1 MNKLDDFL
9 KSKLE
14 NASPESPLGW
24 EALDKALPVAN
35 NYAIAKWA
43 FAILLLGGLITGTI
57 LYNQNAPKEYTQ
69 NQVSDS
75 NSQPSLS
82 QQSIKDEQPVYLNSK
97 TDVKAEKPSSISVR
111 RVENNTSSI
120 PSIANHVLAQTT
132 TNNENTNVV
141 TVAPSESINSADDDK
156 SKIVSIPK
164 NETVIDDIKEKD
176 DVSDES
182 AKSSKPTSVQIHKP
196 SRKEFHNGKLYIGA
210 SVTSI
215 FSYRSFQ
222 LNNGAAP
229 FVNKNYDDIRQ
240 NSEAT
245 SLSYGGSLSL
255 EYKFSKSFS
264 VQGGI
269 SYNRIGYKANYDFE
283 ISDQPVTDNTGRIIS
298 YQNISNTI
306 SVKSN
311 NLTKIDVLRIPLGIN
326 YNLFLNPDML
336 FHFYVGG
343 SQNILLSANGVGL
356 NPLTLAE
363 EKVSKANFVKKANEI
378 CFDLGVNM
386 ALTRKYGLGIDL
398 YYNKWLT
405 NISTNPREN
414 VTPFSP
420 GVNFAI
426 SRKLL

>member
-24 EALDKALPVAN
+24 EALDAALPVAN

-43 FAILLLGGLITGTI
+43 FAIVILGGLITGTI
-57 LYNQNAPKEYTQ
+57 LLNQKSPKEYTQ
-69 NQVSDS
+69 NQISESNPQPSV
-75 NSQPSLS
+75 NSQS
-82 QQSIKDEQPVYLNSK
+82 KKEEQPVYLNTNTGIS
-97 TDVKAEKPSSISVR
+97 TEQSSHVAVSG
-111 RVENNTSSI
+111 VEGHTPVIPSI
-120 PSIANHVLAQTT
+120 PSHKEAQSSSD
-132 TNNENTNVV
+132 NENVAIV
-141 TVAPSESINSADDDK
+141 TPSENGNSVDVAKTDMV
-156 SKIVSIPK
+156 STPETEKI
-164 NETVIDDIKEKD
+164 IDEIKAKE
-176 DVSDES
+176 DVSDKS
-182 AKSSKPTSVQIHKP
+182 AKSSKPSSVQIHKP

-210 SVTSI
+210 AVTSI

-229 FVNKNYDDIRQ
+229 FINKNYDEIRQ

-245 SLSYGGSLSL
+245 SLSYGASLTL
-255 EYKFSKSFS
+255 EYKFSKNFS
-264 VQGGI
+264 VQGGL
-269 SYNRIGYKANYDFE
+269 SYNNIGYKANYDFE
-283 ISDQPVTDNTGRIIS
+283 ISDQAITDNSGRIIS
-298 YQNISNTI
+298 YQNISNSI

-311 NLTKIDVLRIPLGIN
+311 NRTKIDVLRIPLGIN

-343 SQNILLSANGVGL
+343 SQNILLSASGVGL
-356 NPLTLAE
+356 NTVTLAE
-363 EKVSKANFVKKANEI
+363 ERVSKANFVKKANEI

-386 ALTRKYGLGIDL
+386 ALTSKIGLGIDL

>member
-24 EALDKALPVAN
+24 EALDAALPVAN

-43 FAILLLGGLITGTI
+43 FAIVILGGLITGTI
-57 LYNQNAPKEYTQ
+57 LLNQKSPKEYTQ
-69 NQVSDS
+69 NQISESNPQPSV
-75 NSQPSLS
+75 NSQSTKEEP
-82 QQSIKDEQPVYLNSK
+82 PVYLNNNTVVS
-97 TDVKAEKPSSISVR
+97 TENPSGVSAK
-111 RVENNTSSI
+111 RVENTPPLVPSI
-120 PSIANHVLAQTT
+120 PSHVAVQTPSSNEVSDVAIAPS
-132 TNNENTNVV
+132 ENTNS
-141 TVAPSESINSADDDK
+141 VAVEKAI
-156 SKIVSIPK
+156 IVSIPE
-164 NETVIDDIKEKD
+164 NETIIDDIKEKE
-176 DVSDES
+176 DVSDET
-182 AKSSKPTSVQIHKP
+182 AKPTKPAYVQIHKP

-229 FVNKNYDDIRQ
+229 FVNKNYDEIRQ

-245 SLSYGGSLSL
+245 SLSYGASLSL
-255 EYKFSKSFS
+255 EYKFSKNFS

-306 SVKSN
+306 DVKSN

-356 NPLTLAE
+356 NPLTLAQ

-378 CFDLGVNM
+378 CFDLGVNI
-386 ALTRKYGLGIDL
+386 ALTHKYGLGIDL

-414 VTPFSP
+414 LTPFSP

>member
-24 EALDKALPVAN
+24 EVLDTALPVAN

-43 FAILLLGGLITGTI
+43 FAIVLFGGLITGTI
-57 LYNQNAPKEYTQ
+57 LYNQKAPKEYTQ
-69 NQVSDS
+69 SYVSES
-75 NSQPSLS
+75 NPLPSEN
-82 QQSIKDEQPVYLNSK
+82 QQSVKEEQPVYLNTKIAVSS
-97 TDVKAEKPSSISVR
+97 EKPSSISGKKVA
-111 RVENNTSSI
+111 NSTPIIPTI
-120 PSIANHVLAQTT
+120 PSHVIAQTPA
-132 TNNENTNVV
+132 NNQNATVAI
-141 TVAPSESINSADDDK
+141 VAPSEIVNLEASEKPVIVLAPQNEKIN
-156 SKIVSIPK
+156 
-164 NETVIDDIKEKD
+164 
-176 DVSDES
+176 DES
-182 AKSSKPTSVQIHKP
+182 TASEGVSEKYTKPSKSAGVQIHK
-196 SRKEFHNGKLYIGA
+196 SLRKEFHNGKLYIGA
-210 SVTSI
+210 SLTSI

-229 FVNKNYDDIRQ
+229 FINKNYDEIRQ

-245 SLSYGGSLSL
+245 SLSYGASLSL
-255 EYKFSKSFS
+255 EYKFSKNFS
-264 VQGGI
+264 VQGGL
-269 SYNRIGYKANYDFE
+269 SYNNIGYKANYDFE
-283 ISDQPVTDNTGRIIS
+283 ISDRAVTDNTGRIIS
-298 YQNISNTI
+298 YQNISNSI

-311 NLTKIDVLRIPLGIN
+311 NRTMIDVLRIPLGIN
-326 YNLFLNPDML
+326 YNLFLSPDML

-343 SQNILLSANGVGL
+343 SQNILLSASGVGL

-363 EKVSKANFVKKANEI
+363 EKITKADFVKKANEI

-386 ALTRKYGLGIDL
+386 ALTSKYGLGIDL

-414 VTPFSP
+414 ITPFSP

>member
-1 MNKLDDFL
+1 MNKLDNFL

-24 EALDKALPVAN
+24 EALDAALPVAN

-43 FAILLLGGLITGTI
+43 FSIVLLGGLITGTI

-75 NSQPSLS
+75 NPQPSFS
-82 QQSIKDEQPVYLNSK
+82 QQAIKEEHPVYLNNK
-97 TDVKAEKPSSISVR
+97 TDVSSEKPSNISGKTVA
-111 RVENNTSSI
+111 NSTPIIPSI
-120 PSIANHVLAQTT
+120 PSHINAQTT
-132 TNNENTNVV
+132 VNNANVA
-141 TVAPSESINSADDDK
+141 TVAPSEIANSVVTEKPEIASAPQSETINDENILS
-156 SKIVSIPK
+156 
-164 NETVIDDIKEKD
+164 E
-176 DVSDES
+176 DVSDKNAKPS
-182 AKSSKPTSVQIHKP
+182 KSSGIQIHKP

-229 FVNKNYDDIRQ
+229 FINKNYDDIRQ

-245 SLSYGGSLSL
+245 SLSYGASLTL

-264 VQGGI
+264 IQGGL
-269 SYNRIGYKANYDFE
+269 SYNKIGYKANYDFE
-283 ISDQPVTDNTGRIIS
+283 ISDRAVTDNTGRIIS
-298 YQNISNTI
+298 YQNIPNTI

-311 NLTKIDVLRIPLGIN
+311 HRTMVDVLRIPLGIN

-343 SQNILLSANGVGL
+343 SQNILLSASGVGL

-363 EKVSKANFVKKANEI
+363 EKITKADFVKKANEI

-386 ALTRKYGLGIDL
+386 ALTSKYGLGIDL

-414 VTPFSP
+414 ITPFSQ